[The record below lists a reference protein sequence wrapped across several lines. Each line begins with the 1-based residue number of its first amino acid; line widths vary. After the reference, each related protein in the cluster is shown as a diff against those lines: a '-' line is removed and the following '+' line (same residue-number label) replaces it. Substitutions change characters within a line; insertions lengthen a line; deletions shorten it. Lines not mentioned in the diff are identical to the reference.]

1 MSRLILGVTGNIA
14 SGKSEVARHFQAKG
28 CALVDADKV
37 MRELYANNAGLMR
50 QLAAEFGD
58 EILHPNGTLNRGLLG
73 AQVFRDPRA
82 LAALDRI
89 VHPLLLAAIRE
100 RMFSALRVMNRVV
113 LDAALIVEW
122 GMRPELDCL
131 VLITAP
137 ESLRRQRLMSRDGL
151 SGEEA
156 EDRIRSQMPEES
168 KRPFADFEIVNDASG
183 EDLVQKADEAWRAI
197 ETRFG

>member
-1 MSRLILGVTGNIA
+1 
-14 SGKSEVARHFQAKG
+14 
-28 CALVDADKV
+28 

-50 QLAAEFGD
+50 QLTAEFGD
-58 EILHPNGTLNRGLLG
+58 EILHPNGTLNRKLLG
-73 AQVFRDPRA
+73 SQVFRDPHA

-89 VHPLLLAAIRE
+89 VHPHLLLAIRE

-151 SGEEA
+151 SQEEA
-156 EDRIRSQMPEES
+156 AARIRSQMPEAG
-168 KRPFADFEIVNDASG
+168 KRPFADFEIVNDVSG
-183 EDLVQKADEAWRAI
+183 EDLVQKADAAWRAI
-197 ETRFG
+197 ETRFGG